1 MKMWR
6 CKGINLYLVILLS
19 FVYTCAPLHAVMS
32 FVSDDVVAYAW
43 QNYNTYYGLHFSDY
57 YKPLNS
63 IENSVDSVMI
73 KFASHNDYRA
83 RSFLEYMLGLY
94 QDLENMYAVELG
106 VPFNRQDRTFAQHDV
121 IFMQL
126 SSYWGKVTIH
136 NIPIGGCKP
145 LYAGTAIYGS
155 VAAIAFLENTSI
167 SSEVCIC
174 LVGDCN
180 VKPIRGECNQTSI
193 RCKKVITASDPPP
206 FCSML
211 DTSNIV
217 SITPLAFSKQTFFS
231 SGVKIHIYSGSEK
244 LYAKELY
251 AKSYKVGDRTS
262 YNISYAGVPYEFQVY
277 KGSYGKVCVEYIN
290 SGVKEKDVC
299 FPSPELMR
307 PKVTPSASGVH
318 IQYQD
323 CQGLSDCNVDMSS
336 GTQNK
341 DMGFSVIK
349 PKINLNNYTL
359 LSQYKCKDGKIV
371 EDVNQCANGVSMRLG
386 YVNDNNGNVTCVINM
401 PFVPMKYSIK
411 KNNRDLWLNIHEKML
426 SGYGVVDDGKEFE
439 RYVNCDHKFAID
451 IKSMTQDQLDK
462 ISSVKQDTFFNI
474 AGHYNAKS
482 AVCRGSM
489 LYKYE
494 NYRLYEEGDQI
505 SCKDVVELD
514 YGTRKI
520 KVCNSLYV
528 SDDDFTDFFHADGEL
543 KDIVPLNPILQ
554 GMCVSNFPSYEYKRR
569 TLTRTILP
577 TSYKLSIDKQSTEC
591 DFLKIEAWGG
601 GASGISRSGKSG
613 KAGNYVMGL
622 LKFDKNI
629 IDKKLIIEI
638 GTGGKG
644 VNSLSNS
651 GGDTTV
657 KLCDDNK
664 NCLVKLVAN
673 GGDEGGNY
681 LRDNS
686 EGVNNLVHYRFAPG
700 LQNSGENE
708 ILVPYQSAD
717 MPYGKVKKGDKECL
731 CSSNLL
737 EKNSNKYWGAG
748 GCSSVYNCAQEGAD
762 GMVKLT
768 CEKWSG
774 PVGKIK
780 LIDENSCDDLL
791 VTLIEKIN
799 KSTSAIPNEVKEF
812 LNKISQVDFCIYS
825 KGFPNL
831 MSSMY
836 KYFSTVDEIFVSGN
850 VSGDNLAGLRKELLT
865 ELSRAE
871 VKAMLAKL
879 GVHDSPATVLLYI
892 DALDFNFGVN
902 VSSVSSGLL
911 NYYVSE
917 GVFDYNFSENNTSHS
932 KIPDDE
938 AIMFNITSEKPEQSF
953 SLELKDQEFIRQ
965 YKNFIDV
972 IHKNVAIKGEGHKR
986 NDIVVSWMYAFFK
999 SDKQL
1004 FELYAA
1010 PFVKLMLGMDLNKFM
1025 KWGNCSDEHIK
1036 LFKSISKY
1044 GEKLP
1049 SKVQDFIGKIATGDF
1064 CNTFSEVALLNSYIT
1079 ELSDYVYSCA
1089 LGNDEEGCLEGQW
1102 STSLGS
1108 AAYKLEKAV
1117 YRDYQVFTDVGV
1129 TSNKKEVF
1137 LLLDAA
1143 IFNYVMSKLNVGNS
1157 DITKTLSLLKS
1168 RSPHIFSE
1176 LPYDTILELRQD
1188 VNNVKY
1194 GDHRV
1199 NIITLWSY
1207 ATYSIYE
1214 WDVEN
1219 FKSFVSLLL
1228 ELDMQSIKI
1237 RRCTSDVLDLFRRWD
1252 LYRDRLPK
1260 TLRDFLDKILNRGFC
1275 RQVLRFPEL
1284 KTALIGYTNV
1294 LSDALRAGR
1303 LFNFGSLYHIDNVDR
1318 KQLSNVKEIYSYL
1331 VDLWSDV
1338 GKLSSSIANLLDN
1351 PDIYKIFTDTGITSS
1366 KEEIS
1371 LIIDAIIFNLLVSET
1386 QVHRDKMNT
1395 LLLLFNDNN
1404 RVTSVMSVDNRDEFP
1419 GMGIVAFQRNITN
1432 KYGDDY
1438 AHNTD
1443 IIVLWSYISYISS
1456 ESRWS
1461 IQKCKSF
1468 IKLLLGMDV
1477 DFEALQTCGN
1487 DVVDLF
1493 KKLNT
1498 YNKDKLPLKLQRFLD
1513 KINEKSFCKKIS
1525 QFPELETSLIMY
1537 VNALRDILRSDNV
1550 LKLGSAPHVYN
1561 NIILDEESL
1570 KSQMKVYHMLQGFLS
1585 NIRKSFFSVVDLLN
1599 NPDIYKIFTDMGIT
1613 DSAEEISLIVDAVIF
1628 NLLVSEIKIEKK
1640 VEYSADIFQLMKFRF
1655 LSLPPGKMPA
1665 WWKSNFYSINKLRLI
1680 DNSVV
1685 SHRVDVFT
1693 LWSYISHA
1701 FLSIIDFEKNPNAF
1715 TEMLFPV
1722 YRELYEGW
1730 GNCDKDEIA
1739 FLESINQYSEKFSS
1753 QVQMLIK
1760 QKIMEK
1766 SCGRS
1771 SVVRLLSSYS
1781 ILLRKYI
1788 VQCILNDVDTESCV
1802 NGSSLRANISHLQ
1815 RQVYENNYNY
1825 LMFRPFSRRT
1835 HKLNTDVVVIHYLLD
1850 QFDVNERKKI
1860 SSILSS
1866 WPMFPKDDITRL
1878 RQGANGDYKANMVA
1892 LWFSMV
1898 RFFSSIDLLPYFVR
1912 LIMEGE

>member
-1 MKMWR
+1 MSLGLNDSSGTTEDIMEFVVR
-6 CKGINLYLVILLS
+6 TYLT
-19 FVYTCAPLHAVMS
+19 F
-32 FVSDDVVAYAW
+32 
-43 QNYNTYYGLHFSDY
+43 YGLHFSDY
-57 YKPLNS
+57 YKPLDNT
-63 IENSVDSVMI
+63 EGNVDSIMVRVAI
-73 KFASHNDYRA
+73 HQSNRID
-83 RSFLEYMLGLY
+83 SYMAYMSGYY
-94 QDLENMYAVELG
+94 QDLENIYAPELG
-106 VPFNRQDRTFAQHDV
+106 LPLSRRDRTFDQHD
-121 IFMQL
+121 IMFMQL
-126 SSYWGKVTIH
+126 SSYWGKVTVH
-136 NIPIGGCKP
+136 NMPIGSCKVIYP
-145 LYAGTAIYGS
+145 GSAIYNS
-155 VAAIAFLENTSI
+155 MAAITFLENTNIGSQ
-167 SSEVCIC
+167 VCVC
-174 LVGDCN
+174 LVGNCD
-180 VKPIRGECNQTSI
+180 VKFIRGECNQHSI

-206 FCSML
+206 FCSIL
-211 DTSNIV
+211 DASNIV
-217 SITPLAFSKQTFFS
+217 SVTPLAFSKQTFFNP
-231 SGVKIHIYSGSEK
+231 GVKIHIRSGSGKVYE
-244 LYAKELY
+244 KELH
-251 AKSYKVGDRTS
+251 AKSYKIGDRTS

-277 KGSYGKVCVEYIN
+277 KGGYGTVCVEYIN
-290 SGVKEKDVC
+290 NGLKEKDVC

-307 PKVTPSASGVH
+307 PKVTPSANGVH

-336 GTQNK
+336 GTQNR

-349 PKINLNNYTL
+349 PKINFNNYTL
-359 LSQYKCKDGKIV
+359 LSQYKCEDGTIV
-371 EDVNQCANGVSMRLG
+371 EDVNQCANNLGTRLG
-386 YVNDNNGNVTCVINM
+386 YVSDNNGNVTCVVNM
-401 PFVPMKYSIK
+401 PFVPIKYSIK
-411 KNNRDLWLNIHEKML
+411 KNNRDLWLNMHQKML
-426 SGYGVVDDGKEFE
+426 SGYGVVIEKNDAGKEFE

-462 ISSVKQDTFFNI
+462 ISSVKQDTFLNI
-474 AGHYNAKS
+474 AGHYNPKS

-494 NYRLYEEGDQI
+494 NHRLYEEGDQV

-528 SDDDFTDFFHADGEL
+528 SDDDFTDFFHNDDEL

-554 GMCVSNFPSYEYKRR
+554 GMCVSNFPSYEYKKR

-629 IDKKLIIEI
+629 IDKKLIIDI

-651 GGDTTV
+651 GEDTTV
-657 KLCDDNK
+657 KLCDDDNK

-681 LRDNS
+681 LQDNS
-686 EGVNNLVHYRFAPG
+686 EGVDNLVHYRFAPG

-799 KSTSAIPNEVKEF
+799 KSTSAIPSVVKEF
-812 LNKISQVDFCIYS
+812 LNKISRIDFCIYS

-831 MSSMY
+831 ILSMH
-836 KYFSTVDEIFVSGN
+836 KYFSAVNEVFVSGN
-850 VSGDNLAGLRKELLT
+850 ISGDNLSGLRKELLT

-879 GVHDSPATVLLYI
+879 GVHDSPETLLLYI
-892 DALDFNFGVN
+892 DALDFNFGVS
-902 VSSVSSGLL
+902 VSSVSPGLL

-938 AIMFNITSEKPEQSF
+938 AMMFNITSEKPEQSF
-953 SLELKDQEFIRQ
+953 SVELKDQEFTRQ
-965 YKNFIDV
+965 YRNFIDV
-972 IHKNVAIKGEGHKR
+972 IHKNVAIKGEGHKK
-986 NDIVVSWMYAFFK
+986 NDIVVSWMYTFFK
-999 SDKQL
+999 SDKRL

-1010 PFVKLMLGMDLNKFM
+1010 PFVKLMLGMDLNRSV
-1025 KWGNCSDEHIK
+1025 KWGNCSNEHIK
-1036 LFKSISKY
+1036 LFESIGQY
-1044 GEKLP
+1044 AEKLP

-1064 CNTFSEVALLNSYIT
+1064 CNTFSEVRLLRSYSM
-1079 ELSDYVYSCA
+1079 ELSDYVGSCA
-1089 LGNDEEGCLEGQW
+1089 LKNDEEGCLEGEW

-1108 AAYKLEKAV
+1108 AANKLKDAV

-1143 IFNYVMSKLNVGNS
+1143 MFNYVMSELNVNNS
-1157 DITKTLSLLKS
+1157 DVTETLSLLKS
-1168 RSPHIFSE
+1168 SSLHPFSE
-1176 LPYDTILELRQD
+1176 FPYDTILELRQD
-1188 VNNVKY
+1188 ANNVKY

-1207 ATYSIYE
+1207 AAYGIYG

-1219 FKSFVSLLL
+1219 FKSFVKLLL

-1237 RRCTSDVLDLFRRWD
+1237 RRCTSDMLDLFRRWN
-1252 LYRDRLPK
+1252 LYKNRLPK
-1260 TLRDFLDKILNRGFC
+1260 NLQDFLDKILNQDFC
-1275 RQVLRFPEL
+1275 GQVLRFPEL
-1284 KTALIGYTNV
+1284 KTALIEYTNV

-1303 LFNFGSLYHIDNVDR
+1303 LFNFGSIYHIGTIGSVGS
-1318 KQLSNVKEIYSYL
+1318 SNVKEIYSYL

-1351 PDIYKIFTDTGITSS
+1351 PDIYKIFTDAGITSS

-1371 LIIDAIIFNLLVSET
+1371 LIIDAIVFNLLVVET
-1386 QVHRDKMNT
+1386 KVNRDKMNT

-1419 GMGIVAFQRNITN
+1419 GRGIMALQENIAN
-1432 KYGDDY
+1432 KYGDGY

-1443 IIVLWSYISYISS
+1443 IIALWSYISYISS
-1456 ESRWS
+1456 GSRWS

-1468 IKLLLGMDV
+1468 IKLLLEMDV
-1477 DFEALQTCGN
+1477 DFKALQTCG
-1487 DVVDLF
+1487 DDAVDLF
-1493 KKLNT
+1493 KELNT
-1498 YNKDKLPLKLQRFLD
+1498 YNKDKLPLNLQHFLD

-1525 QFPELETSLIMY
+1525 QFPELEISLIRY
-1537 VNALRDILRSDNV
+1537 VSALRAILRPDNI
-1550 LKLGSAPHVYN
+1550 LKLASVRP
-1561 NIILDEESL
+1561 LDENRLSDVEYL
-1570 KSQMKVYHMLQGFLS
+1570 KEYYDNKSKVRGLLQDFLLD
-1585 NIRKSFFSVVDLLN
+1585 IEKSFSSIVTLLK
-1599 NPDIYKIFTDMGIT
+1599 NPDIYKIFADIDII
-1613 DSAEEISLIVDAVIF
+1613 DSKEEISLMIDAVIF
-1628 NLLVSEIKIEKK
+1628 NLLASEVKAVRYSGNIVHLMESILARDARLSVFPKK
-1640 VEYSADIFQLMKFRF
+1640 SYITTLQQV
-1655 LSLPPGKMPA
+1655 
-1665 WWKSNFYSINKLRLI
+1665 N
-1680 DNSVV
+1680 NSVLI
-1685 SHRVDVFT
+1685 HRTDVLA
-1693 LWSYISHA
+1693 LWSYMSYSFNIMSPA
-1701 FLSIIDFEKNPNAF
+1701 DFNRKFESF
-1715 TEMLFPV
+1715 TKILFPIDS
-1722 YRELYEGW
+1722 ELYKQL
-1730 GNCDKDEIA
+1730 GNCDKDEIV
-1739 FLESINQYSEKFSS
+1739 FLESINQYSEKFPFP
-1753 QVQMLIK
+1753 VRNFIK
-1760 QKIMEK
+1760 RGIMREG
-1766 SCGRS
+1766 CGSS
-1771 SVVRLLSSYS
+1771 SVVRLLVLYGMQ
-1781 ILLRKYI
+1781 LKRHI
-1788 VQCILNDVDTESCV
+1788 VQCILSNVQNPESC
-1802 NGSSLRANISHLQ
+1802 GDSSLRSDLYMLQNQIYHYKYSHYTVGLFLSKTIKPQ
-1815 RQVYENNYNY
+1815 TRIYFNA
-1825 LMFRPFSRRT
+1825 
-1835 HKLNTDVVVIHYLLD
+1835 VVINYVLH
-1850 QFDVNERKKI
+1850 QFDVDARQKI
-1860 SSILSS
+1860 NNVLSS
-1866 WPMFPKDDITRL
+1866 WPRFPSDVITKARQYVDD
-1878 RQGANGDYKANMVA
+1878 GDDKADMIA
-1892 LWFSMV
+1892 LWFLITD
-1898 RFFSSIDLLPYFVR
+1898 FFNIGSLDDFIA
-1912 LIMEGE
+1912 LIMGK